1 MSDLSLNARK
11 TGQEKHPVVSTAE
24 FRDYYAL
31 LKPRVMSLVVFTG
44 AVGYLVAPMTNHPIL
59 GIIALFA
66 LALGAGAA
74 GAFNMVYERDRDA
87 LMQRTKNRP
96 LPMGL
101 MHPADALAFSTIL
114 GGIALVL
121 MWMAAGVLAAGILAF
136 SIFFYAV
143 VYTMWLKPTTPQNI
157 VIGGAAGAFP
167 PMIGWVAATGAL
179 SWDSVVLF
187 GIIFFW
193 TPPHFW
199 ALALFSKNDY
209 AAADFPMLPNTHGTE
224 VTKKHILAYS
234 LLLFPLGCI
243 PYFIGT
249 VAEIYLVAA
258 IVLGGRFAH
267 LAWKLKVSSDMQDAR
282 KLFGFSILYLFSLF
296 GALLVDKYAF
306 LLWSTLQ

>member
-1 MSDLSLNARK
+1 MSSTN
-11 TGQEKHPVVSTAE
+11 TIISTAE

-44 AVGYLVAPMTNHPIL
+44 AVGYLVAPMTLHPVL
-59 GIIALFA
+59 GVIALFA
-66 LALGAGAA
+66 LALGAGSA
-74 GAFNMVYERDRDA
+74 GALNMVYERDRDA
-87 LMQRTKNRP
+87 LMQRTQNRP
-96 LPMGL
+96 LPLGL
-101 MHPADALAFSTIL
+101 MNPADALAFAVIL
-114 GGIALVL
+114 SGVSLVL

-143 VYTMWLKPTTPQNI
+143 IYTMWLKPTTPQNI

-167 PMIGWVAATGAL
+167 PMIGWVAATGEL

-209 AAADFPMLPNTHGTE
+209 AAAGFPMLPNTHGTE
-224 VTKKHILAYS
+224 VTKNHILAYS
-234 LLLFPLGCI
+234 LLLFPLGLV

-258 IVLGGRFAH
+258 LLIGGWFVY
-267 LAWKLKVSSDMQDAR
+267 LACRLKSSTDMQDAR
-282 KLFGFSILYLFSLF
+282 RLFGFSILYLFGLF
-296 GALLVDKYAF
+296 GALLIDKYAF
-306 LLWSTLQ
+306 MLWNSL

>member
-1 MSDLSLNARK
+1 M
-11 TGQEKHPVVSTAE
+11 TTSTESTFSQAE
-24 FRDYYAL
+24 FRDYYVL
-31 LKPRVMSLVVFTG
+31 LKPRVMTLVVFTG
-44 AVGYLVAPMTNHPIL
+44 AVGYLVAPMTTHPVL
-59 GIIALFA
+59 GMIALFA

-74 GAFNMVYERDRDA
+74 GALNMVYERDRDA
-87 LMQRTKNRP
+87 LMQRTKSRP
-96 LPMGL
+96 LPMRL
-101 MHPADALAFSTIL
+101 MHPSDALAFAVIL
-114 GGIALVL
+114 AVVSLVL

-143 VYTMWLKPTTPQNI
+143 IYTMWLKPSTPQNI

-167 PMIGWVAATGAL
+167 PMIGWVAATGVL

-209 AAADFPMLPNTHGTE
+209 AAANFPMLPNTHGVA

-234 LLLFPLGCI
+234 LLLFPLGLV

-249 VAEIYLVAA
+249 VAEIYLLAA

-267 LAWKLKVSSDMQDAR
+267 LAWKVKTSDDMQDAR
-282 KLFGFSILYLFSLF
+282 KLFGFSILYLFALF
-296 GALLVDKYAF
+296 GALLLDKYLF
-306 LLWSTLQ
+306 ILWSALS